1 MAIIKLLMKKTLLL
15 LLIVLPLFIINKIE
29 LKKPTI
35 IISKQSTSLNLNQK
49 YLKLFNFGFSSMLSS
64 WLWVKTLLES
74 DIEPY
79 KKRDLNSW
87 MFLRFYSIITLD
99 PKFYEAYL
107 FGGKY
112 LSIIKDDVVGAE
124 SIFKKSLEQYP
135 DDFWLNINAAHN
147 YFFEMGLPDMAYP
160 LYKKVQF
167 QPIAIKSFPILPSL
181 VAKLERIHG
190 DPQVAFDLLSI
201 ARENH
206 DSEYFRKYYEK
217 SLYSLKAEIDLNC
230 LNLGELN
237 CNQDD
242 YYGFPYVKSREGK
255 FEAKMPWKKFEFS
268 SKTLDRVKK
277 KRAAN

>member
-1 MAIIKLLMKKTLLL
+1 
-15 LLIVLPLFIINKIE
+15 
-29 LKKPTI
+29 
-35 IISKQSTSLNLNQK
+35 
-49 YLKLFNFGFSSMLSS
+49 MLSS

-79 KKRDLNSW
+79 RKRDLNSW

-112 LSIIKDDVVGAE
+112 LSIIKDDVTGAE
-124 SIFKKSLEQYP
+124 LIFKKGLEQYP

-147 YFFEMGLPDMAYP
+147 YFFEMGLPEMAYP

-201 ARENH
+201 ARENQNL
-206 DSEYFRKYYEK
+206 EYFRKYYEK

-230 LNLGELN
+230 LNLGKSN
-237 CNQDD
+237 CDQND
-242 YYGFPYVKSREGK
+242 YFGFPYIKNRGGSFQARIS
-255 FEAKMPWKKFEFS
+255 WKKFEFT
-268 SKTLDRVKK
+268 SKTLDRVKR
-277 KRAAN
+277 KREAN